1 MNLAPDAAARARE
14 ALIASLEER
23 ARLLALPEAVV
34 DTALAQ
40 CPPPTPTA
48 PTPVSGEPTPNN
60 ASYIA
65 SDQPP
70 GAQAPPLVAAIP
82 ESMTDIV
89 RRPPPPPPIQPV
101 TVSIADSPRGATST
115 TDQAPAD
122 GAATT
127 DAEDASARTIPDSM
141 VTNRPVTVG
150 DAIPSGRIIAG
161 YRIDRQI
168 GSGAMGQVYRA
179 VQLSVQR
186 DVAFKVL
193 TRRLAGDPAFRERF
207 LREARAAGQLHHFN
221 LIAVHDVGE
230 ADGLMFFSMELVDG
244 QTVKDLLRQGPL
256 SLPKALDIA
265 IQTLRALSYAH
276 MNGIVHRD
284 IKPDNLMVTAAG
296 VVKVADLG
304 LSRVNSQERA
314 TSETTQAGT
323 LMGTPHYMS
332 PEQGRDAH
340 AADHRSDLYS
350 LGATLYHMI
359 IGQPPF
365 TGASPVEVVLRAS
378 TVPLTFPEPGPPP
391 AIKVALSRLLAKKP
405 QERFLSASEA
415 LHELE
420 MLYQDFGPPVS
431 QDQSLRRRRRRL
443 RMQRLAPTIVMTAVA
458 ILVLAVF
465 AALVMHFAASSTLSP
480 AKREEI
486 ESAQDRKDFRQAQAL
501 ITADLAEVGPGSG
514 AAASLNALAMQVQDA
529 WAADSQAR
537 ISAPLAAFDLAMKE
551 ERWGDAEQALHVDDE
566 DTLWSAAAAQLAA
579 KRTEF
584 QSRLAS
590 LDEKP
595 TNDDAPEPLPGA
607 APSPTPTTGG
617 GLAQVAAQI
626 HDRQVRSAN
635 YFWSLLVCVPES
647 AAQAIDLG
655 RTFNTVGNA
664 TLSLDAT
671 AMPDDGW
678 HWGKGTLHSIN
689 LHQRFTSP
697 VQADENWSLKLGP
710 LQVTVTATGT
720 VLSRDGVTQQADPR
734 TANVIHVQRLGNA
747 TLVGLNNAQALSTLQ
762 ANPPLEFHWSL
773 QVAHRVEV
781 VMRGSMKASR

>member
-1 MNLAPDAAARARE
+1 MSDAPDAAARARQ

-23 ARLLALPEAVV
+23 AQLLALPE
-34 DTALAQ
+34 TLLESALAQ
-40 CPPPTPTA
+40 CQPRGMSA
-48 PTPVSGEPTPNN
+48 AVVSEPTPNN

-65 SDQPP
+65 TDQPS
-70 GAQAPPLVAAIP
+70 GALAGPLVAAIP
-82 ESMTDIV
+82 ESMTDVV
-89 RRPPPPPPIQPV
+89 RRPPPPQVQPV
-101 TVSIADSPRGATST
+101 TVSISQGDTGGTTST
-115 TDQAPAD
+115 ATHGPAE
-122 GAATT
+122 TE
-127 DAEDASARTIPDSM
+127 AEDASARTIPDSM

-150 DAIPSGRIIAG
+150 DTIPSGRIIAG

-244 QTVKDLLRQGPL
+244 QTVKDLLRKGPI
-256 SLPKALDIA
+256 SLPTALDIA
-265 IQTLRALSYAH
+265 IQALRALSYAH

-304 LSRVNSQERA
+304 LSRVDSQART

-340 AADHRSDLYS
+340 AADHRSDIYS

-359 IGQPPF
+359 VGQPPF
-365 TGASPVEVVLRAS
+365 TGSSPVEVVLRAS
-378 TVPLTFPEPGPPP
+378 TVPLSFPEPGPPP
-391 AIKVALSRLLAKKP
+391 AIKAVLSRLLAKKP
-405 QERFLSASEA
+405 QERFPSATEA
-415 LHELE
+415 LRELE

-431 QDQSLRRRRRRL
+431 HDQSLRRRRARL

-458 ILVLAVF
+458 ILVLGVF
-465 AALVMHFAASSTLSP
+465 TALVLHFAASSTLAP
-480 AKREEI
+480 AKRQEI
-486 ESAQDRKDFRQAQAL
+486 EAAQDRKDFRRAQAL
-501 ITADLAEVGPGSG
+501 ITADLSEVGAGSG

-537 ISAPLAAFDLAMKE
+537 ISAPLAAFELAMKE

-566 DTLWSAAAAQLAA
+566 DTLWSAAAAQLQA

-595 TNDDAPEPLPGA
+595 TSDDAPEPLPGA
-607 APSPTPTTGG
+607 AATPAQRLVTGG
-617 GLAQVAAQI
+617 PLAQVAAQI

-635 YFWSLLVCVPES
+635 YFWSLMVCVPES

-664 TLSLDAT
+664 TLALDPT
-671 AMPDDGW
+671 GMPDDGW
-678 HWGKGTLHSIN
+678 HWGKATLHGIS

-697 VQADENWSLKLGP
+697 VQADESWSLTVGP
-710 LQVTVTATGT
+710 VQVTVTNTGT
-720 VLSRDGVTQQADPR
+720 VLSRDGAPLQSDPR
-734 TANVIHVQRLGNA
+734 TANVIHLQRQGNVM
-747 TLVGLNNAQALSTLQ
+747 LIGLNNAQAQSTQQ
-762 ANPPLEFHWSL
+762 ANPTLEFHWSL

-781 VMRGSMKASR
+781 VMRAAMKAAH

>member
-1 MNLAPDAAARARE
+1 MSVAPDAAARARE

-23 ARLLALPEAVV
+23 ARLLALPEAVLES
-34 DTALAQ
+34 ALAL
-40 CPPPTPTA
+40 CPPRGVPMAVAT
-48 PTPVSGEPTPNN
+48 EPTPNN

-65 SDQPP
+65 SDQPA
-70 GAQAPPLVAAIP
+70 GAQSAPLVAAIP

-89 RRPPPPPPIQPV
+89 RRPPPPQIQPV
-101 TVSIADSPRGATST
+101 TVSLTESAAGGATST
-115 TDQAPAD
+115 TRALADAD
-122 GAATT
+122 GTES
-127 DAEDASARTIPDSM
+127 AEDASARTIPDSA

-150 DAIPSGRIIAG
+150 DTIPSGRIIAG

-244 QTVKDLLRQGPL
+244 QTVKDLLRKGPI

-304 LSRVNSQERA
+304 LSRVNSQDRA

-359 IGQPPF
+359 IGLPPF

-378 TVPLTFPEPGPPP
+378 TVPLSFPEPGPPQP
-391 AIKVALSRLLAKKP
+391 IRAVLSRLLAKKP
-405 QERFLSASEA
+405 QERFTSAAEA

-458 ILVLAVF
+458 IIVLGVF

-480 AKREEI
+480 AKREAI
-486 ESAQDRKDFRQAQAL
+486 ESAQDQKDFRKAQAL
-501 ITADLAEVGPGSG
+501 ITADLSEVGAGSG
-514 AAASLNALAMQVQDA
+514 AAASLNALALQVQDA

-537 ISAPLAAFDLAMKE
+537 IAAPLAAFEQAMKE

-566 DTLWSAAAAQLAA
+566 DTLWGAAAARLAA

-584 QSRLAS
+584 RSRLAS

-595 TNDDAPEPLPGA
+595 SSDDVPEPLPGA
-607 APSPTPTTGG
+607 APSPAAVTGAS
-617 GLAQVAAQI
+617 LAQVAALL

-664 TLSLDAT
+664 TLSLDAS
-671 AMPDDGW
+671 AMTEDGW

-697 VQADENWSLKLGP
+697 VQADENWALKVGP
-710 LQVTVTATGT
+710 LQVVITATGT
-720 VLSRDGVTQQADPR
+720 VLSRDGVTQQTDLR
-734 TANVIHVQRLGNA
+734 TANVIHVQRAGNV
-747 TLVGLNNAQALSTLQ
+747 TLLGLNNAPALSTLQ
-762 ANPPLEFHWSL
+762 ANPTLEFHWSL

-781 VMRGSMKASR
+781 VMRVR

>member
-1 MNLAPDAAARARE
+1 MSVAPDDAARARE
-14 ALIASLEER
+14 ALIGGLEER
-23 ARLLALPEAVV
+23 ARLLALPETVIE
-34 DTALAQ
+34 TALGRIAASIAAQ
-40 CPPPTPTA
+40 P
-48 PTPVSGEPTPNN
+48 PVSEPTPSN
-60 ASYIA
+60 ASYVANDLPTAA
-65 SDQPP
+65 ST
-70 GAQAPPLVAAIP
+70 APLVAAVP
-82 ESMTDIV
+82 QSMTDIV
-89 RRPPPPPPIQPV
+89 HRPPPPDVQPV
-101 TVSIADSPRGATST
+101 TVTSDPGPGTEATRASGQVQAIATASE
-115 TDQAPAD
+115 D
-122 GAATT
+122 G
-127 DAEDASARTIPDSM
+127 SARTIPDSM
-141 VTNRPVTVG
+141 VVNRAVQVG
-150 DAIPSGRIIAG
+150 DSIPSGRIIAG

-193 TRRLAGDPAFRERF
+193 TRRLAGDPTFRERF

-244 QTVKDLLRQGPL
+244 QTVKDLLRKGPVA
-256 SLPKALDIA
+256 LPQALDIA

-304 LSRVNSQERA
+304 LSRVDSQTRA

-365 TGASPVEVVLRAS
+365 TGSSPVEVVLRAS
-378 TVPLTFPEPGPPP
+378 TVPLTYPEPGPP
-391 AIKVALSRLLAKKP
+391 ASIKAVLSRLLAKKP
-405 QERFLSASEA
+405 QERYLSASEA

-420 MLYQDFGPPVS
+420 MLYQDFGPPVA

-443 RMQRLAPTIVMTAVA
+443 RLQRLAPTFFMAGVA
-458 ILVLAVF
+458 IVVLGVF
-465 AALVMHFAASSTLSP
+465 AALVVHFAAGSMLSQG
-480 AKREEI
+480 KRQAI
-486 ESAQDRKDFRQAQAL
+486 EAAEAQKDFRQAQAL
-501 ITADLAEVGPGSG
+501 ISADLSEVAPNSG
-514 AAASLNALAMQVQDA
+514 ASESLNALASQAQDA
-529 WAADSQAR
+529 WAADSQSR
-537 ISAPLAAFDLAMKE
+537 ISAPLAAFELAMKE
-551 ERWGDAEQALHVDDE
+551 ERWGDAEQALHVDNE
-566 DTLWSAAAAQLAA
+566 DTLWPAAAAQLAA

-584 QSRLAS
+584 QNRLAS
-590 LDEKP
+590 LDDKP
-595 TNDDAPEPLPGA
+595 SNDDVAEPAPATAPPPAPGA
-607 APSPTPTTGG
+607 GG
-617 GLAQVAAQI
+617 SLAQLTAQI
-626 HDRQVRSAN
+626 RDRQERSAN
-635 YFWSLLVCVPES
+635 YFWSMLVCVPES

-664 TLSLDAT
+664 TLALDPT
-671 AMPDDGW
+671 GMPDDGW
-678 HWGKGTLHSIN
+678 HWGKGTLRSIN

-710 LQVTVTATGT
+710 LLVTITAAGT
-720 VLSRDGVTQQADPR
+720 VLSRDGVTQQSDPR
-734 TANVIHVQRLGNA
+734 TANIIHVLRLNNV
-747 TLVGLNNAQALSTLQ
+747 TLVSLNNGTPVSTGQADPTM
-762 ANPPLEFHWSL
+762 EFHWSL

-781 VMRGSMKASR
+781 LMRGTMKLLR